1 MKRLTAAAVLV
12 VLSAAT
18 AFGAVQDSSSKLT
31 AATGTRESF
40 VARHSHR
47 SPRVNNVDSFRDN
60 NGNTRLIL
68 AAVYGNTREV
78 RELIEAGADI
88 NIRNKYGMSALM
100 YASERNNADVI
111 RILLR
116 NGANINARNHEGSTS
131 LIIAAIHGCEESANI
146 LMDAGANVRVRNND
160 GMRALDYA
168 RRNEHLRGT
177 HVLRRL
183 ERRSR

>member
-1 MKRLTAAAVLV
+1 MKRLTAAAILV
-12 VLSAAT
+12 VLSAVT

-47 SPRVNNVDSFRDN
+47 SPRGNVDSFRDN

-100 YASERNNADVI
+100 YASERNNADVV

-177 HVLRRL
+177 HVLKRL